1 MSCVHGSGKPATNVR
16 ILWIPVWKAR
26 KSGMHCHR
34 ILRTIRESSRNTF
47 TVSKRASTGVTRDVG
62 GAGKPVPS
70 ADAWHWR
77 AVRSA
82 RKRQVTGRVWRGAT
96 RPGPLRLIHGGD
108 LVLFSA
114 APAIRP
120 GQKHPQGPE
129 FRSRRRFAGHRGGLS
144 SAIGARSSAIYPPG
158 EQAAAALFLT
168 ALAQSGEARRR
179 TSRVPLRT
187 PRRRIRIATPAAGTG
202 SRARP
207 ARRQPHPRA
216 RHVVKGHRGRCPP
229 LARPAARWPP
239 QR

>member
-1 MSCVHGSGKPATNVR
+1 MSCVYSSGKPATNVR

-26 KSGMHCHR
+26 KSEIHCHC
-34 ILRTIRESSRNTF
+34 ILRTFREGSRNTF
-47 TVSKRASTGVTRDVG
+47 TVGKRASSGVTRDVG

-120 GQKHPQGPE
+120 GQKHPQGPD

-144 SAIGARSSAIYPPG
+144 GAVGARPSAVYPPG

-187 PRRRIRIATPAAGTG
+187 PRRRIRIPTPGAGTG

-207 ARRQPHPRA
+207 ARRQPTGRA
-216 RHVVKGHRGRCPP
+216 PLLFRG
-229 LARPAARWPP
+229 
-239 QR
+239 